1 MKRIIKGMLITCLF
15 LPLSAKGQNEID
27 ALRYSQ
33 IYFGS
38 TARSISLGGAFGAL
52 GGDYTC
58 LSTNPAGLGIYRK
71 SDFSFTLGFADR
83 NHQADFEGNRNDD
96 DRFSLELPHIGV
108 VLASGSETQSS
119 DFAFGISYNRLA
131 SFNNSIFYKGKN
143 TQNSILDS
151 FLEEINSNGGV
162 SNDQLFDL
170 FPFDGDLAYQTYLI
184 NPTILDSNQ
193 YSSVIPDGGA
203 TQSMNL
209 ESDGSMGEFSLGL
222 AGKAD
227 DYLTLGFSVGFPNI
241 DYNEVKTYTETDDDN
256 SIFVNDTNIIYNDF
270 RALKY
275 ENFLKTS
282 GTGFN
287 MKAGMIVQPID
298 WMRVGL
304 AVHTPT
310 WFFMSDIY
318 SSYMQS
324 EFANGS
330 FDYSSPEG
338 NYTYRLTTS
347 WRTIASMGFIIG
359 KTALISLES
368 EMVQYPRAKLR
379 ASDYNFQQENETIN
393 TIYKQSSFNFRAGGE
408 WRYGPFSI
416 RGGFGFYGSPFEAQ
430 FVDSKTD
437 QTTLSY
443 SGGVGYRG
451 KKYYFDL
458 GYVNMERGE
467 AFRAYNMSSESTPFS
482 TIQRT
487 DNRVLTTFGWRF

>member
-1 MKRIIKGMLITCLF
+1 M
-15 LPLSAKGQNEID
+15 
-27 ALRYSQ
+27 
-33 IYFGS
+33 
-38 TARSISLGGAFGAL
+38 GGAFGAL
-52 GGDYTC
+52 GGDYSC

-108 VLASGSETQSS
+108 VLANGSESQSS
-119 DFAFGISYNRLA
+119 DFAFGIAYNRLA
-131 SFNNSIFYKGKN
+131 SFNNSIFFRGKN
-143 TQNSILDS
+143 QENSILDA
-151 FLEEINSNGGV
+151 FIEEINGNGGIAE
-162 SNDQLFDL
+162 NELYDAY
-170 FPFDGDLAYQTYLI
+170 PFDGGLAYYTYLI
-184 NPTILDSNQ
+184 NPTPIDSTL
-193 YSSVIPDGGA
+193 YSSVIPNGGA
-203 TQSMNL
+203 LQSMNI

-222 AGKAD
+222 AGKPD
-227 DYLTLGFSVGFPNI
+227 DFLTVGFSIGFPNI
-241 DYNEVKTYTETDDDN
+241 DYEEVKTYRETDDDN
-256 SIFVNDTNIIYNDF
+256 SISVNDTNITYNDF

-275 ENFLKTS
+275 ENYLKTS

-287 MKAGMIVQPID
+287 MKAGMIVQPVD

-304 AVHTPT
+304 AVHTPS

-318 SSYMQS
+318 SSTMQS

-330 FDYSSPEG
+330 FSESSPEG

-347 WRTIASMGFIIG
+347 WRSVASMGFIIG
-359 KTALISLES
+359 RSALLSLEG

-393 TIYKQSSFNFRAGGE
+393 LIYKQSTFNLRAGGE
-408 WRYGPFSI
+408 WRYGPFSV
-416 RGGFGFYGSPFEAQ
+416 RGGFSLYGSPFETE

-437 QTTLSY
+437 QTTVSY

-458 GYVNMERGE
+458 GYVNTERGE
-467 AFRAYNMSSESTPFS
+467 AMRAYSLQSENTPFS

-487 DNRVLTTFGWRF
+487 DNRVLATFGWRF